1 MRDGRLILGWIQPDD
16 ERPAALT
23 WQWPCRKRSWG
34 VIMLADLK
42 PYAEMRDSGVEWL
55 GEVPAHW
62 DVQRLAQFGTLSKGS
77 GGNKDDERSAGVP
90 CIRYGDLYT
99 THHNF
104 IQRSRSFISNEKV
117 AEYTTTR
124 FGDVLF
130 ASSGETIDEIG
141 KSAANVMQADACCG
155 GDVIIFRPTE
165 SVDARY
171 LGYVMDCPP
180 VAAQKARMGRG
191 ITVMHIY
198 AAQLKYLVIPLPPL
212 MEQAAIVR
220 VLDDADRRIQRYIH
234 AKQKLL
240 ALLEEQRQAVIHE
253 AVTGQ
258 IDVRTG
264 QPYSAYKSSGVDWL
278 GSVPVRWEVAP
289 LRRVTLD
296 RCDGPFG
303 SGLKSSHYTDQG
315 IRVVRLQNIGHG
327 EFRDSDAT
335 FISPEHYSSLGDH
348 SVLSGDVLIAGLG
361 DNNHPAGRACVA
373 PEGIIPAMVKAD
385 CFRFRLNIE
394 HIRPRFAA
402 LQLTA
407 TATLASAALS
417 TGATRQRTNLK
428 ATAGRAIS
436 IPSVSEQNLIV
447 QYIKAEV
454 SSITGVQTAVQEK
467 IRLLNEYRARL
478 IADVVTGKFDV
489 RDAAAELPED
499 NGRGV
504 SEELADELAV
514 DQEVIL

>member
-212 MEQAAIVR
+212 MEQTAIAR
-220 VLDDADRRIQRYIH
+220 FLDHADRRIRRYIR
-234 AKQKLL
+234 AKQKLI
-240 ALLEEQRQAVIHE
+240 ALLEEYKQALIHE
-253 AVTGQ
+253 AVTGR

-264 QPYSAYKSSGVDWL
+264 RPYPSYKDSGVAWL
-278 GSVPVRWEVAP
+278 GTVPAHWQVRAAKWYFRESD
-289 LRRVTLD
+289 D
-296 RCDGPFG
+296 RSETG
-303 SGLKSSHYTDQG
+303 SEEL
-315 IRVVRLQNIGHG
+315 L
-327 EFRDSDAT
+327 
-335 FISPEHYSSLGDH
+335 
-348 SVLSGDVLIAGLG
+348 
-361 DNNHPAGRACVA
+361 
-373 PEGIIPAMVKAD
+373 
-385 CFRFRLNIE
+385 
-394 HIRPRFAA
+394 
-402 LQLTA
+402 
-407 TATLASAALS
+407 
-417 TGATRQRTNLK
+417 
-428 ATAGRAIS
+428 
-436 IPSVSEQNLIV
+436 SVSH
-447 QYIKAEV
+447 
-454 SSITGVQTAVQEK
+454 ITGVTPRSDKKNITMFKAESNVGYKLCGPGDIVVNTMWAWMAALGIARQTGIVSPSYAVYRPHVSSMLNGEYADLLLRSTAYQNEYVCRSTG
-467 IRLLNEYRARL
+467 IRSSRLRLYPEDFLRIGILCPPSEEQCSIVEFVDQASARTVRYIDRTYDEVARLEEYRARL
-478 IADVVTGKFDV
+478 IADVITGELDV
-489 RDAAAELPED
+489 RAAAAELRTKAHSTPA
-499 NGRGV
+499 NRLTGTQSTRR
-504 SEELADELAV
+504 
-514 DQEVIL
+514 

>member
-1 MRDGRLILGWIQPDD
+1 M
-16 ERPAALT
+16 
-23 WQWPCRKRSWG
+23 K
-34 VIMLADLK
+34 
-42 PYAEMRDSGVEWL
+42 DSGVDWL
-55 GEVPAHW
+55 GEIPSHW
-62 DVQRLAQFGTLSKGS
+62 ETSRLKSSVINVLEYATEARRQGGRVVALENVESWTGRVTQADLGS
-77 GGNKDDERSAGVP
+77 
-90 CIRYGDLYT
+90 
-99 THHNF
+99 
-104 IQRSRSFISNEKV
+104 SFDSQLK
-117 AEYTTTR
+117 R
-124 FGDVLF
+124 FQAGDVLF
-130 ASSGETIDEIG
+130 GKLRPYLAKVARSRFSGLCVGEFLVLRPRCGTYVGAYLEHLLRSKPLIEAVNSSTFGAKMPRASWQF
-141 KSAANVMQADACCG
+141 MG
-155 GDVIIFRPTE
+155 G
-165 SVDARY
+165 
-171 LGYVMDCPP
+171 MP
-180 VAAQKARMGRG
+180 VAR
-191 ITVMHIY
+191 
-198 AAQLKYLVIPLPPL
+198 PPL
-212 MEQAAIVR
+212 SEQAAIVR
-220 VLDDADRRIQRYIH
+220 FLDDADRHIRHYIR
-234 AKQKLL
+234 AKQKLI
-240 ALLEEQRQAVIHE
+240 ALLEEQKQAVIHE
-253 AVTGQ
+253 AVRTGQ